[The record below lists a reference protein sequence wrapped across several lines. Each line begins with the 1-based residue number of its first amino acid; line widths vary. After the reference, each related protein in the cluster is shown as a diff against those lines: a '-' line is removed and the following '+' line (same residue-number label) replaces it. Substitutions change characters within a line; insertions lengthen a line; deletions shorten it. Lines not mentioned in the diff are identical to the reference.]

1 MDLEGLKDRAKS
13 VRAPEPGS
21 RGSRKSVRSLDNLI
35 TMLKTEDEKERQ
47 KLKKAVPLWI
57 LVAAI
62 FVVAF
67 IVTVV
72 LPTDAPN
79 ASTIAMRA
87 MLAILYVSIGAFM
100 ILRLRS
106 LSRIDYHES
115 VRSFIEKAER
125 RYVFASTEYFIFAF
139 VITIILAYVSHF
151 YLQDVLYRYFS
162 VIDSSVALG
171 ITLAFFM
178 AVYVFGYAMTKK
190 NWEKQKS
197 PVLEEIRSLKSAMT
211 EEERDSADE

>member
-1 MDLEGLKDRAKS
+1 MDLDGLKDRVKS

-21 RGSRKSVRSLDNLI
+21 RGTHKSARSLDDLI
-35 TMLKTEDEKERQ
+35 AMLKSEDEKERQ
-47 KLKKAVPLWI
+47 NLKKTVPLWI
-57 LVAAI
+57 LAAAI

-67 IVTVV
+67 IVTVI

-79 ASTIAMRA
+79 ASKIAMRA
-87 MLAILYVSIGAFM
+87 MLAILYVSIGVFM
-100 ILRLRS
+100 VRRLRA
-106 LSRIDYHES
+106 LSKIDYDES
-115 VRSFIEKAER
+115 VRLFIEKAEK
-125 RYVFASTEYFIFAF
+125 RYVFGSTEYFIFAF

-151 YLQDVLYRYFS
+151 YVQDVLYRYFN
-162 VIDSSVALG
+162 VVDSSIALG

-190 NWEKQKS
+190 NWEKQRS